1 MRHQIGESG
10 KIIKPLSALCG
21 CGYVMPVGSVIT
33 IRKRVSEQPGTP
45 REVEVDCKEPND
57 EHKTIHKVKLSSI
70 WFEGEEKLL
79 LCG

>member
-1 MRHQIGESG
+1 
-10 KIIKPLSALCG
+10 
-21 CGYVMPVGSVIT
+21 MPVGSVIT

-79 LCG
+79 LC